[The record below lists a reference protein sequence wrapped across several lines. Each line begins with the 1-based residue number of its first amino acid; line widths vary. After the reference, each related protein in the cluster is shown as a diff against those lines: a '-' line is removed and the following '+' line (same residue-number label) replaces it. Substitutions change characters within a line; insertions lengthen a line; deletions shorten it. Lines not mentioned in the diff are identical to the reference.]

1 MVVSQITPN
10 VFFGVVGDIKPA
22 AGLVENTLYFE
33 LDSGD
38 IYKYVGG
45 VWSLFASKSKQ
56 EILTNKTLITPTIA
70 SILNNGA
77 LLTLPTIASTL
88 IGRNTPDILT
98 NKTLTQ
104 PTIAT
109 IYNGGILTLP
119 TGTMN
124 IVGTNSSDILTNKI
138 FNINSN
144 LLIAAG
150 LAAGD
155 ILVSNG
161 TSFIRLARG
170 TSGYVLTS
178 GASTVSWAAPT
189 GGSGSGGASL
199 TTANTWSA
207 IQTYLD
213 TMLALRNP
221 GNTASLTILAGAQ
234 TGAISVT
241 FPVLT
246 GNDVFQ
252 LLTATQTPSNKT
264 INLTNNTVTDTS
276 AAIGDIIKH
285 NGTRFVRLAK
295 GTANQIL
302 AVNSGATD
310 IAWTSLNSERTG
322 TATASG
328 NGSAVTFTIAHG
340 LGSVPYMALIQCSSH
355 ALDFTYTYDATNITV
370 VFASAP
376 PSGTNNV
383 IFQWRVVA

>member
-10 VFFGVVGDIKPA
+10 VFFGVIGDTKPA

-45 VWSLFASKSKQ
+45 VWSLFSSKTKQ
-56 EILTNKTLITPTIA
+56 ETLTNKTLITPTIA
-70 SILNNGA
+70 SILNGG
-77 LLTLPTIASTL
+77 LLTLPTTATTL
-88 IGRNTPDILT
+88 IGRNTTDTLT

-109 IYNGGILTLP
+109 IFNGGVLTFP

-124 IVGTNSSDILTNKI
+124 IVGTNSSDVFTNKT
-138 FNINSN
+138 FNVNSN

-150 LAAGD
+150 LASGD

-170 TSGYVLTS
+170 TSGQVLTA
-178 GASTVSWAAPT
+178 GASTISWAAPT
-189 GGSGSGGASL
+189 GGSGGVSTS
-199 TTANTWSA
+199 TANTWSA
-207 IQTYLD
+207 IQTFND

-234 TGAISVT
+234 TGAVSVT

-252 LLTATQTPSNKT
+252 LLTATQSPSNKT
-264 INLTNNTVTDTS
+264 INLSNNTVTDTS
-276 AAIGDIIKH
+276 AVVGDIIKH
-285 NGTRFVRLAK
+285 NGTKFVRLAK
-295 GTANQIL
+295 GTANQVL
-302 AVNSGATD
+302 AVNAGATD
-310 IAWTSLNSERTG
+310 IAWTSFNSERTG
-322 TATASG
+322 TATA
-328 NGSAVTFTIAHG
+328 NGTGAATTFTIAHG
-340 LGSVPYMALIQCSSH
+340 LGSTPYCAFVELSSH
-355 ALDFTYTYDATNITV
+355 AIARTFTYDATNITV
-370 VFASAP
+370 VLSSAP